1 MSTGGGGSFGGSF
14 GGGGGT
20 GSGSGSQT
28 TGGSGTGSGSG
39 SLGGAGSFGDTGAG
53 TGGRTTSGGQLSDVS
68 GQGGSTLGAALL
80 NLDTQESAPGGAGG
94 LDLYARQQREI
105 NRLKSR
111 VAVVE
116 QVLVV

>member
-1 MSTGGGGSFGGSF
+1 MSAGGGFGGTSV
-14 GGGGGT
+14 G
-20 GSGSGSQT
+20 GSGS
-28 TGGSGTGSGSG
+28 
-39 SLGGAGSFGDTGAG
+39 G
-53 TGGRTTSGGQLSDVS
+53 TGGRTTTPPKSGGGFGSDGGAGS
-68 GQGGSTLGAALL
+68 GTGSATVTNPDYLDSLNDRGGGSTLGAALL

>member
-1 MSTGGGGSFGGSF
+1 MSA
-14 GGGGGT
+14 GGGT
-20 GSGSGSQT
+20 GGRRRDSSSG
-28 TGGSGTGSGSG
+28 GSGSG
-39 SLGGAGSFGDTGAG
+39 GNLPGTVGGDPIPLTDSPFPIAVD
-53 TGGRTTSGGQLSDVS
+53 SDRS
-68 GQGGSTLGAALL
+68 SQTGGSTLGAALL

>member
-1 MSTGGGGSFGGSF
+1 MPTGSGGSIGGGSGSRGGTLGGGS
-14 GGGGGT
+14 
-20 GSGSGSQT
+20 SGNR
-28 TGGSGTGSGSG
+28 GGSGIVINEPSDGASAGSSIADPGTS
-39 SLGGAGSFGDTGAG
+39 GAGESTGI
-53 TGGRTTSGGQLSDVS
+53 V
-68 GQGGSTLGAALL
+68 GGSTLGAALL

>member
-1 MSTGGGGSFGGSF
+1 MSA
-14 GGGGGT
+14 GGGT
-20 GSGSGSQT
+20 GGRSRSSSGGGSGSV
-28 TGGSGTGSGSG
+28 GGAPPLEIGGDS
-39 SLGGAGSFGDTGAG
+39 GAGSGAI
-53 TGGRTTSGGQLSDVS
+53 GGASPFIIGGASSESATADQP
-68 GQGGSTLGAALL
+68 GGSTLGAALL
-80 NLDTQESAPGGAGG
+80 NLDTQERAPGGAGG

>member
-1 MSTGGGGSFGGSF
+1 MSA
-14 GGGGGT
+14 GGGT
-20 GSGSGSQT
+20 GGRSRSSSPAPGTGTGIVPGSGNYTEPTDTSNAIN
-28 TGGSGTGSGSG
+28 
-39 SLGGAGSFGDTGAG
+39 AGSPFAPI
-53 TGGRTTSGGQLSDVS
+53 SESAQ
-68 GQGGSTLGAALL
+68 QQPGGSTLGAALL